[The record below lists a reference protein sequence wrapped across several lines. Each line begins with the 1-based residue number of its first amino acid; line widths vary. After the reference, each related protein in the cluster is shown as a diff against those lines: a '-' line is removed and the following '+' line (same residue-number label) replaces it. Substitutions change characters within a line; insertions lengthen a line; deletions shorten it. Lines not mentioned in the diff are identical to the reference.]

1 MDHSFATS
9 AESGARNRLEAE
21 NVSNRGA
28 FYAAADRSGELE
40 GDVVEKILEEF
51 ARRKQE
57 RRRGREERIK
67 ARAQGASTAHPIL
80 CFIRLLQV

>member
-51 ARRKQE
+51 ARRK
-57 RRRGREERIK
+57 
-67 ARAQGASTAHPIL
+67 
-80 CFIRLLQV
+80 